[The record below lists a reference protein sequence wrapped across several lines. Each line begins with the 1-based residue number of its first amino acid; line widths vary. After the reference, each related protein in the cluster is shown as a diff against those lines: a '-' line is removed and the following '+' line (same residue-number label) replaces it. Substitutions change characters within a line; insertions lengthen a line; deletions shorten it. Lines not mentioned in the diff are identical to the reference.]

1 MDHTEKTSAFR
12 REEELEALMGLE
24 VDELL
29 RRYREDGDTDAKWA
43 LVLQNVD
50 MVRAIA
56 NQTRGVYANFA
67 QSDDIIHDGI
77 LVLLDAVDKFDPTKG
92 AKFRTYITKRIRGM
106 VIDLARRQH
115 WSSRQVRHRASQIS
129 HAEEALI
136 GTLKRRPTDQ
146 EMAEYLGFSL
156 EKYETIVAEI
166 AMSHIISFEMLL
178 NAYGGETVDLAQ
190 STGEAAASGQPE
202 TVYQE
207 KELQKTLREGIEGL
221 REKEQLVLSLYYEQE
236 LNMKEIA
243 HILGISAPRVSQ
255 IHSRAIQK
263 LRGHMEAYLAGEG
276 QNEERNETD
285 GERILQSDVGHAFP
299 KQAAG
304 CGSQ

>member
-1 MDHTEKTSAFR
+1 MDHVEREPAFR
-12 REEELEALMGLE
+12 REEALEGLLHLPPE
-24 VDELL
+24 ELL
-29 RRYREDGDTDAKWA
+29 ARYRDTGDEDAKWA

-56 NQTRGVYANFA
+56 NQTRGVYASFA

-115 WSSRQVRHRASQIS
+115 WSSRQVRQRAAQINR
-129 HAEEALI
+129 AEEVLT
-136 GTLKRRPTDQ
+136 GNLGRTPTDR
-146 EMAEYLGFSL
+146 EMAAYLGLTL

-166 AMSHIISFEMLL
+166 ALSNVISFEMLL
-178 NAYGGETVDLAQ
+178 GAYGGETAGWTPG
-190 STGEAAASGQPE
+190 TGDGTTVGQPE
-202 TVYQE
+202 QVFQE
-207 KELQKTLREGIEGL
+207 KELHQTLREGIEGL
-221 REKEQLVLSLYYEQE
+221 RDKEQLVLSLYYEQE

-255 IHSRAIQK
+255 IHSRAIEK
-263 LRGHMEAYLAGEG
+263 LRGHMEAYLAGG
-276 QNEERNETD
+276 QEEERNETD
-285 GERILQSDVGHAFP
+285 GEGVLQSDVRHALSKP
-299 KQAAG
+299 AAG
-304 CGSQ
+304 CGGQ